1 MTRLP
6 HAACVVHLPRPH
18 PCRHLVGAW
27 YPAELAR
34 RLAAEGPYPS
44 EADELRELA
53 GLVRALAAEEGSTW
67 AAGLSSTLAEAG
79 GLAAARLYGAFG
91 RRYLPFMAQ
100 LSTLDDDNLGVRG
113 ASGWRHPHVQLL

>member
-6 HAACVVHLPRPH
+6 HAACVIHLPRLLPAP
-18 PCRHLVGAW
+18 PCHRLMGICH
-27 YPAELAR
+27 PAELAR

-53 GLVRALAAEEGSTW
+53 GLVRGLAAEEGSTW

-113 ASGWRHPHVQLL
+113 SIG